1 MPDNIAN
8 ASPITI
14 DINEYDYDLPK
25 DRIALY
31 PANPRSSSK
40 LLVIDRAKDQ
50 FEHLQFTEIVSYFR
64 PGDILVLNDSKVF
77 PARLYGHKKNS
88 GGKVEIFL
96 LRKFDNGDWEALV
109 KPGRRIQPGTMIEF
123 ADGKFTALIGERT
136 EVGGRLI
143 KFTADSDLMD
153 LIWQYGEVPLPPYIA
168 RPAEEKDKA
177 TYQTVYAKNV
187 GAVAAPTAGFH
198 FTEELLEKIK
208 AIGVTIVYVTLHPGL
223 GTFRLITVTDAAL
236 HKMEEEYFSIKPEV
250 ADTINLAKRE
260 KRRIIA
266 VGTTTVRALE
276 SAYDDKTDQ
285 VISSTGKYTNKFIYP
300 PYQYKVVDCL
310 STNFHI
316 PKSTLLLLVSALA
329 GKERV
334 LAAYREAVERGY
346 RFYSYGDAM
355 LIV

>member
-1 MPDNIAN
+1 MPDAMLTPN
-8 ASPITI
+8 PITI
-14 DINEYDYDLPK
+14 DISEYDYALPK

-31 PANPRSSSK
+31 PANPRCSSK
-40 LLVIDRAKDQ
+40 LLVIDRAKNI
-50 FEHLQFTEIVSYFR
+50 FEHRQFIDITEYFR
-64 PGDILVLNDSKVF
+64 PGDTLVLNDSKVF
-77 PARLYGHKKNS
+77 PARLYGHKKDS

-109 KPGRRIQPGTMIEF
+109 KPGRRIQPGTTIEF
-123 ADGKFTALIGERT
+123 ADNEFSALIGERT
-136 EVGGRLI
+136 EVGGRI
-143 KFTADSDLMD
+143 ITFQNDGDLMD
-153 LIWQYGEVPLPPYIA
+153 LIWRHGEVPLPPYIA

-177 TYQTVYAKNV
+177 TYQTVYAENV

-208 AIGVTIVYVTLHPGL
+208 AIGVSIVYVTLHPGL
-223 GTFRLITVTDAAL
+223 GTFRLITVTNAAL
-236 HKMEEEYFSIKPEV
+236 HKMEEEYFSIRSEV
-250 ADTINLAKRE
+250 ADTINLAKYE
-260 KRRIIA
+260 KRRVIA

-276 SAYDDKTDQ
+276 SAYDDKSGQ
-285 VISSTGKYTNKFIYP
+285 VIASTGKYTSKFIYP
-300 PYQYKVVDCL
+300 PYQYKVIDCL

-329 GKERV
+329 GKDRV
-334 LAAYREAVERGY
+334 LLAYKEAVDKGY